1 MSANYKKLMEEEERE
16 ERERAERE
24 AAEAEPET
32 TDEPAAAEAAA
43 VAIPSPAGEV
53 DTSPPPPPPEPYRPQ
68 PFTPDLIPEPVE
80 VEAEGE
86 LTPQEVDDLEHCEA
100 AFAHG
105 NRAEWM
111 KWKAAHAIR
120 ARNLHRQGGRTWA
133 DYCQDRFGESES
145 EVNRRIQQW
154 PLLKAITEQQDRPRA
169 IPDSHVQQL
178 LPMVEQ
184 HGQDVTARAYVAL
197 RGWAAERRHRV
208 TATVVDGLVELARA
222 AEVPALTTSNT
233 FQLAI
238 EAKPKPKATRSR
250 KKEAAPAPA
259 PAAAESAP
267 AEAEAAAQ
275 EQPEPEAGGH
285 PNSGDSTNG
294 TPAGE
299 TTPADGDESVVD
311 AEIVDDTPPHRAVQT
326 RDLLQGML
334 AAIESGALQDAPDE
348 TLKDISTAALSVAY
362 AVDEVLKGR

>member
-1 MSANYKKLMEEEERE
+1 MSPTRQEI
-16 ERERAERE
+16 RAQRS
-24 AAEAEPET
+24 
-32 TDEPAAAEAAA
+32 AAAEARRQQAQATETAPEVEPTEPATPA
-43 VAIPSPAGEV
+43 VPAPAGEV
-53 DTSPPPPPPEPYRPQ
+53 NPAPSAEPEPYRPQ

-80 VEAEGE
+80 VEAEGD
-86 LTPQEVDDLEHCEA
+86 LTPQEIDELGHCEA
-100 AFAHG
+100 AFANG

-145 EVNRRIQQW
+145 EVNRHIQQW
-154 PLLKAITEQQDRPRA
+154 PLLKAVTEQQDRPRA

-184 HGQDVTARAYVAL
+184 HGEEVTARAYVAL
-197 RGWAAERRHRV
+197 RGWAAERGHRV

-238 EAKPKPKATRSR
+238 EAKPKPKAARPR
-250 KKEAAPAPA
+250 RKEAAPAA
-259 PAAAESAP
+259 VESAP
-267 AEAEAAAQ
+267 ADAGATAQ
-275 EQPEPEAGGH
+275 EQGEPEAGGH
-285 PNSGDSTNG
+285 PNLGDSPNG
-294 TPAGE
+294 APAGE
-299 TTPADGDESVVD
+299 ATAAEGDESVVD

-334 AAIESGALQDAPDE
+334 VGVESGALQDAPTE
-348 TLKDISTAALSVAY
+348 TLKEISTAALSLAY

>member
-1 MSANYKKLMEEEERE
+1 MSPTRQEI
-16 ERERAERE
+16 RAQRS
-24 AAEAEPET
+24 
-32 TDEPAAAEAAA
+32 AAAEARRQAEATETTPEAEPTEPATPA
-43 VAIPSPAGEV
+43 VPAPAGEV
-53 DTSPPPPPPEPYRPQ
+53 NPAPPSAEPEPYRPQ

-184 HGQDVTARAYVAL
+184 HGQDVAARAYVAL
-197 RGWAAERRHRV
+197 RGWAAERGHRV

-222 AEVPALTTSNT
+222 AEAPALTTSNT

-238 EAKPKPKATRSR
+238 EAKPRPKATRSR
-250 KKEAAPAPA
+250 KKEAAPAAVDTA
-259 PAAAESAP
+259 PAAAEAT
-267 AEAEAAAQ
+267 AQ
-275 EQPEPEAGGH
+275 EQGEPETGGH
-285 PNSGDSTNG
+285 PNLGGSTDG
-294 TPAGE
+294 APAGE
-299 TTPADGDESVVD
+299 TPTDGDESVID
-311 AEIVDDTPPHRAVQT
+311 AEIVDDTPPHRAVHT

-334 AAIESGALQDAPDE
+334 DGIESGALQDAPTE
-348 TLKDISTAALSVAY
+348 TLKEISTAALSIAY